1 MEAATTWVF
10 KAGDGATPPALT
22 GRTAEQ
28 AVLRRCL
35 AGVSHG
41 EAPPHNVVLLGP
53 RGNGKTALL
62 GWFQQACAENEP
74 DVEVLSLTPSALP
87 DRAALVEALAPRRR
101 LAKLLPRK
109 IGVASNGAAEWTRG
123 DGPRD
128 LAAARLPAVAA
139 VRWSCCSTKHTRCLS
154 TPAPPS

>member
-10 KAGDGATPPALT
+10 KAGDGAMPPALT

-53 RGNGKTALL
+53 CIPSLMAH
-62 GWFQQACAENEP
+62 
-74 DVEVLSLTPSALP
+74 VL
-87 DRAALVEALAPRRR
+87 RQ
-101 LAKLLPRK
+101 
-109 IGVASNGAAEWTRG
+109 
-123 DGPRD
+123 
-128 LAAARLPAVAA
+128 AAAMRG
-139 VRWSCCSTKHTRCLS
+139 
-154 TPAPPS
+154 